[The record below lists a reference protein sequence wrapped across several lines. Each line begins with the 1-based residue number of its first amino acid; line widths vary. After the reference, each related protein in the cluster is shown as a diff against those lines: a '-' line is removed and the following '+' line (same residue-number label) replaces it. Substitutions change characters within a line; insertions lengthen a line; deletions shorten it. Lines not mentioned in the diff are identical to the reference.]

1 MTRYLLCQDVIFNK
15 MTDKLTMLGKVVM
28 KQKLDKQINDFR
40 FQAPDHDK
48 IIGQRHDPYDPE
60 LV

>member
-1 MTRYLLCQDVIFNK
+1 ML
-15 MTDKLTMLGKVVM
+15 DKLISDL
-28 KQKLDKQINDFR
+28 I

-48 IIGQRHDPYDPE
+48 IIAQRHDPYDPE